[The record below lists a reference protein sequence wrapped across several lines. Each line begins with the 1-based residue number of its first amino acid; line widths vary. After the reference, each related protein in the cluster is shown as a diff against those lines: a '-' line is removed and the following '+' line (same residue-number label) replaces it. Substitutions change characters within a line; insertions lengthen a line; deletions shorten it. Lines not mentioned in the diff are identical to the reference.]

1 MKNCLLFLLVILFTL
16 TSSLLTAQD
25 ISQLKNIDVNSM
37 SDNQIESYWTG
48 IKEKGY
54 TMRQVEVLGKAHGIP
69 LNKIADFKRRVNSLN
84 QIKAVE
90 SKAIEADSKLSTSSE
105 AFGLK
110 DGQVVKKKSSTTSP
124 FGYDFFNNSKISF
137 TPSVNIAV
145 PENYQIGPGD
155 EIMIDLW
162 GASEITYK
170 SVVNNRGSIKINGIG
185 FIYIN
190 GFSLGDASKKIISKL
205 KNKHSGISAPINS
218 YNKINTNVTVSK
230 IRTVQVNIIG
240 EVKVPGTYAL
250 NSLST
255 VLNALY
261 VAGGP
266 TKMGTFREI
275 KLIRSNKIVA
285 TLDIYS
291 YLLFGTQ
298 EGNLKLQDQDVLL
311 VGPYKNLISVE
322 GAVKRTGV
330 YELKEGQTLSELV
343 SYFGGFTPKAYTKL
357 LILERLNGIQKEVK
371 EIALTESDN
380 LIMRAGDKLVVQ
392 EILNTFENKVS
403 IQGEVFRPGDFEL
416 LDKMNLKDLL
426 LKAEGVTS
434 EAFLSRGLLV
444 RIQADGSK
452 ENIAFSVADVLSGNT
467 SIFLQSKD
475 EVRIFNEKELRRT
488 RTVSISGAINTPK
501 TIEFID
507 KLQIEDVIALS
518 GGLQEG
524 ADPDVISVS
533 RRLKDGS
540 FTTLSKVFSISSK
553 KNLSINNGVPF
564 YLEPFDVVNVRYS
577 KGYAEQKSVAISGE
591 VNYSGSYVLT
601 TKNERISDLIA
612 RAGGFTEFAYIKGA
626 ALVRKTKNKYALD
639 LLQNMENK
647 EGKEVD
653 LEVLT
658 EMEANSKK
666 FTVGI
671 DLEKILKNKGSDIDM
686 FMEVG
691 DLLIIPSKKQ
701 TVKVSGMVLKPS
713 LIQFKKG
720 ESLRSYINK
729 SGGFAETAKRSKIY
743 VSYQNGDVKTVRK
756 FLFFKSYP
764 RLAPGATIFVPAKPI
779 NKNKLSTTEIIGI
792 TTSIATLGILIQSLL
807 K

>member
-1 MKNCLLFLLVILFTL
+1 MKKRSLHIIVFLITL
-16 TSSLLTAQD
+16 TSSLLCAQD
-25 ISQLKNIDVNSM
+25 ISQLKNVDVNSL
-37 SDNQIESYWTG
+37 SDDQIASYWSG
-48 IKEKGY
+48 IQEKGY
-54 TMRQVEVLGKAHGIP
+54 TMGQVEVLGRAQGVSSS
-69 LNKIADFKRRVNSLN
+69 KIADFKRRVNSLN
-84 QIKAVE
+84 AIKAVE
-90 SKAIEADSKLSTSSE
+90 SKAIEAKSKSAVKNES
-105 AFGLK
+105 FGLK
-110 DGQVVKKKSSTTSP
+110 DGQVIKKKSVGTSL

-137 TPSVNIAV
+137 TPSINIAV
-145 PENYQIGPGD
+145 PKNYQIGPGD

-162 GASEITYK
+162 GATETTYK
-170 SVVNNRGSIKINGIG
+170 STVNNSGSIKINGIG

-190 GFSLGDASKKIISKL
+190 GFTLDDASKKIISKL
-205 KNKHSGISAPINS
+205 KNKHAGITASNNS

-255 VLNALY
+255 VMNALY

-266 TKMGTFREI
+266 TKMGTFREV
-275 KLIRSNKIVA
+275 KLIRSNEVVA
-285 TLDIYS
+285 ILDIYR
-291 YLLFGTQ
+291 YLLSGTQ

-311 VGPYKNLISVE
+311 VGPYKNLVSVE
-322 GAVKRTGV
+322 GAVKRVGV

-357 LILERLNGIQKEVK
+357 LVLERLNGTQKEVK
-371 EIALTESDN
+371 EIALKEASN
-380 LIMRAGDKLVVQ
+380 FLMRAGDKLVVQ

-403 IQGEVFRPGDFEL
+403 IEGEVYRPGNFEL

-444 RIQADGSK
+444 RIQDDARK
-452 ENIAFSVADVLSGNT
+452 ENIAFSVEDVLNGST
-467 SIFLQSKD
+467 SILLQARD
-475 EVRIFNEKELRRT
+475 EIRIFNEKELREKRT
-488 RTVSISGAINTPK
+488 ISIFGAVNSPK
-501 TIEFID
+501 TIEYIE
-507 KLQIEDVIALS
+507 KLQIEDIIALT

-524 ADPDVISVS
+524 ADPNVINIS

-540 FTTLSKVFSISSK
+540 FTTLSKVFSVSSE
-553 KNLSINNGVPF
+553 KNLSINNGTSF
-564 YLEPFDVVNVRYS
+564 YLEPFDVINVRYS
-577 KGYAEQKSVAISGE
+577 KGYSEQKSVAISGE
-591 VNYSGSYVLT
+591 VKYSGSYVLT
-601 TKNERISDLIA
+601 KKNERISDLIE
-612 RAGGFTEFAYIKGA
+612 RSGGLTQYAYIKGA

-639 LLQNMENK
+639 LLQKMENN

-658 EMEANSKK
+658 KMEANAKK

-720 ESLRSYINK
+720 QSLKSYIDK
-729 SGGFAETAKRSKIY
+729 SGGFGVAAKKSKIY
-743 VSYQNGDVKTVRK
+743 VSYQNGDVKTVSR
-756 FLFFKSYP
+756 FLFFRSYP
-764 RLAPGATIFVPAKPI
+764 KLAPGATIFVPAKPER
-779 NKNKLSTTEIIGI
+779 KDRLSTTEIVGI
-792 TTSIATLGILIQSLL
+792 TTSLATLGILIQALVR
-807 K
+807 

>member
-48 IKEKGY
+48 IQEKGY
-54 TMRQVEVLGKAHGIP
+54 TMGQVEVLGKAQGIP

-185 FIYIN
+185 FIYVN

-205 KNKHSGISAPINS
+205 KNKHSGISAPVNS

-240 EVKVPGTYAL
+240 EIKVPGTYAL

-298 EGNLKLQDQDVLL
+298 KGNLKLQDQDVLL
-311 VGPYKNLISVE
+311 IGPYKNLISVE

-380 LIMRAGDKLVVQ
+380 FIMRAGDKLVVQ

-444 RIQADGSK
+444 RTQADASK
-452 ENIAFSVADVLSGNT
+452 ENIAFSVADVLSGKT

-475 EVRIFNEKELRRT
+475 EVRIFNEKELRKT
-488 RTVSISGAINTPK
+488 RTISISGAINTPK

-507 KLQIEDVIALS
+507 KLQIEDIIALS

-524 ADPDVISVS
+524 ANPDVISVS

-564 YLEPFDVVNVRYS
+564 YLEPFDIINVRYL

-601 TKNERISDLIA
+601 TKNERISDLIE
-612 RAGGFTEFAYIKGA
+612 RAGGFTEFAYVKGA

-639 LLQNMENK
+639 LLQNMENN

-653 LEVLT
+653 LEALT

-720 ESLRSYINK
+720 ESLKSYINK
-729 SGGFAETAKRSKIY
+729 SGGFAETAKKSKIY

-779 NKNKLSTTEIIGI
+779 NKNKLSTTEIVGI